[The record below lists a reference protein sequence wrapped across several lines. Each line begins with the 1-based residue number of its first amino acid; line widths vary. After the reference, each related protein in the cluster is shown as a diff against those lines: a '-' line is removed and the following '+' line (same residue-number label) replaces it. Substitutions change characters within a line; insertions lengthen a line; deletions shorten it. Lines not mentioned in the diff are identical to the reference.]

1 MNSER
6 RETTSD
12 LVLSDLSV
20 GDSGVYT
27 CRAVNEVEGE
37 ALGTQEAEATLEV
50 ISKSSDPYC
59 IVSICSFSGPHM
71 EYTFTLCAFTKL
83 FRKKTTSES

>member
-1 MNSER
+1 MAEEEVVNSET

-27 CRAVNEVEGE
+27 CRAVNEVDRMQ
-37 ALGTQEAEATLEV
+37 LGIQEAEATLEV
-50 ISKSSDPYC
+50 ISKSSDPY
-59 IVSICSFSGPHM
+59 VYLYF
-71 EYTFTLCAFTKL
+71 L
-83 FRKKTTSES
+83 